1 MDYMNYFVF
10 FCKILETVT
19 IFFVLTLT
27 VCDPCGQDV
36 GSEVLLAARSSALT
50 LNNSS

>member
-27 VCDPCGQDV
+27 VCDPCSQDA